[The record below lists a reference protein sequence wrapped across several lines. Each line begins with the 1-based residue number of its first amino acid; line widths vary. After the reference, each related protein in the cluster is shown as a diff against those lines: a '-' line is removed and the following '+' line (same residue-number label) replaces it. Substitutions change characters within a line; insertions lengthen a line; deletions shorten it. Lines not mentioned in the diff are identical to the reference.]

1 MDVGFVLV
9 GLSFVEEDSDAI
21 MLVSLVFWRLE
32 DDDDDDDDVGFID
45 TDVGEVW
52 SGALARGREGVDMVL
67 LSFWTS

>member
-9 GLSFVEEDSDAI
+9 AGLIFVEEDSDAI
-21 MLVSLVFWRLE
+21 MLVSSVFWRLE
-32 DDDDDDDDVGFID
+32 DDDDDVGFID